1 MSAEQGRTIQ
11 EQVPRAFLIA
21 AGALVVF
28 TIVLV
33 AGVRL
38 FGGDAGAISVDGA
51 VAARDLRF
59 VDEPG
64 GAVAIYAEPDGR
76 RIATLDPGS
85 NGFLRGTLR
94 ALVRERKLNQVGDAV
109 PFRLIGLA
117 DGAVVLEDPAT
128 GLRVHLSAF
137 GPDNSGVFAGLLQA
151 EVKPR

>member
-1 MSAEQGRTIQ
+1 MSADRGPATP
-11 EQVPRAFLIA
+11 EQVPQAFLIA
-21 AGALVVF
+21 AGLLVAF

-38 FGGDAGAISVDGA
+38 FGGEDGAISIDGA
-51 VAARDLRF
+51 VATRDVRF

-64 GAVAIYAEPDGR
+64 GAVAVYAEPERR

-94 ALVRERKLNQVGDAV
+94 ALVRERRLNEVGDEA
-109 PFRLIGLA
+109 PFRLIRLA

-128 GLRVHLSAF
+128 GRRLHLGAF
-137 GPDNSGVFAGLLQA
+137 GPDNAGVFAGLLQM
-151 EVKPR
+151 EGKPR